1 MGFRLR
7 LVLTI
12 LLLPIDGVL
21 VIIFAYPVCGRIVWS
36 GYEEQRAAKWMAD
49 HPVEAALIERER
61 KRRLQIEHLER
72 TRQLAEE
79 RAAAEAKRREVQQ
92 AIEAALSAPLSET
105 KAKLLSEML
114 FPPRMA
120 DLKRLAEAE

>member
-1 MGFRLR
+1 
-7 LVLTI
+7 
-12 LLLPIDGVL
+12 
-21 VIIFAYPVCGRIVWS
+21 
-36 GYEEQRAAKWMAD
+36 MAD